1 MVDLLLA
8 WHLHRVIGQSAWT
21 VSILMT
27 VFLATGALANL
38 TIGYVLTARN
48 AAASSYVR
56 LQMVGAGAAAV
67 ALAGQFLA
75 RDIVVVTLVGIL
87 FRIAYAMQDV
97 PQNALGSLLP
107 TDDRDA
113 VRYARLRV
121 MLSGA
126 MRVVAIL
133 LHLMLLQID
142 RRIADAIA
150 FAGIGAL
157 GFASAVAL
165 QGLTFPVRPVRRA
178 AAAPAAPPCP
188 RGLPRLLLGF
198 AIAGALLPTL
208 NRLLIFSPGIEGRV
222 PHFGSWM
229 LAAFCLGSIAGPEVH
244 GRLARGRGE
253 AAPLLA
259 GVAIAIG
266 SAALATFVTS
276 LSLRGVAIMLHGIG
290 LSVIGVHL
298 WASAA
303 RIAMRDGAIGQRR
316 DALVA
321 SAVILTSHVSMAV
334 GALFLAPLIDAYE
347 AGDPGAAL
355 AALLLVCGG
364 GLAILVLAGG
374 RRGEA
379 PIMPRSVPA

>member
-150 FAGIGAL
+150 FVGIGAL
-157 GFASAVAL
+157 VFASAVAL
-165 QGLTFPVRPVRRA
+165 RGLTFPVRTVRRA
-178 AAAPAAPPCP
+178 AAAPPCP

-355 AALLLVCGG
+355 TALLLVCGG

-379 PIMPRSVPA
+379 PIMRRSVPA